1 MHYFPI
7 IPTCARSF
15 VTSKDE
21 SFENDLKCQLSE
33 IIKTNK
39 LMKKFFSSGMKPNA
53 KDLQRLVFRINTYYN
68 NGKKEQVFC
77 PRTCIWGYKRH
88 TKKKRWTHQKTL
100 MRKKGKSGGKN
111 YVRRQRLFGDRLNCN
126 SNNNNNN
133 NNNSNYY
140 YYYYYFIHTERGF
153 TKSYVI

>member
-7 IPTCARSF
+7 IPTCARPF

-39 LMKKFFSSGMKPNA
+39 LMEKLFSSGMKPNV
-53 KDLQRLVFRINTYYN
+53 KDLQRLIFRINIYYD

-77 PRTCIWGYKRH
+77 TRTCI
-88 TKKKRWTHQKTL
+88 
-100 MRKKGKSGGKN
+100 
-111 YVRRQRLFGDRLNCN
+111 
-126 SNNNNNN
+126 
-133 NNNSNYY
+133 
-140 YYYYYFIHTERGF
+140 
-153 TKSYVI
+153 